1 MPTSASQPR
10 QIRLF
15 LSSTFRD
22 MENERHELLTRVFPL
37 FRQQCLERQVVFSEI
52 DLRWGITE
60 EDAHNGQTVQICL
73 EEIARCRAGHF
84 AVLYWLYR
92 RTLRL
97 GTTASRAGKLLAPGG
112 AG

>member
-60 EDAHNGQTVQICL
+60 EDAHNGQTV
-73 EEIARCRAGHF
+73 
-84 AVLYWLYR
+84 
-92 RTLRL
+92 
-97 GTTASRAGKLLAPGG
+97 
-112 AG
+112 

>member
-73 EEIARCRAGHF
+73 EEIARCRA
-84 AVLYWLYR
+84 
-92 RTLRL
+92 L
-97 GTTASRAGKLLAPGG
+97 GI
-112 AG
+112 